1 MKKSNIDLLSISS
14 HKIYGPKGIGAL
26 YIKKGV
32 RPEVL
37 IHGGGQENN
46 QRSGTENIPGI
57 AGFGKACQ
65 IANDNMKENTIK
77 LTKIRDKI
85 IKGVLS
91 QVDEAYLNGDPEKRL
106 PNNIN
111 FRFSAIEGESL
122 VLMLDAKGIEAS
134 TGSACSSQSLE
145 PSYVLTSLGLEPV
158 NVHGSLR
165 LSLGV
170 ENTLEDADKVIND
183 IINVV
188 NTLRSMSPLWNSKN
202 GESDLSIAGDEE
214 YGLSK

>member
-1 MKKSNIDLLSISS
+1 
-14 HKIYGPKGIGAL
+14 
-26 YIKKGV
+26 
-32 RPEVL
+32 
-37 IHGGGQENN
+37 
-46 QRSGTENIPGI
+46 
-57 AGFGKACQ
+57 
-65 IANDNMKENTIK
+65 MKENTRK